1 MMTRYGKA
9 VWLGLFLLIAVY
21 FGFFEWKALSEPD
34 GLTLSHFIYN
44 ASHAWALFAPLLCL
58 GIGILLSHFFWEWSP
73 KLQTAQKTIAD
84 LARQLRAERDRA
96 DGLDVELR
104 AARQRAADLEF
115 AASQKRGAEPE
126 PKPKARRK

>member
-84 LARQLRAERDRA
+84 LAAQVRDEKARA
-96 DGLDVELR
+96 DDLEVQLE
-104 AARQRAADLEF
+104 AARQRVGVLE
-115 AASQKRGAEPE
+115 ARPQPQPQPKA
-126 PKPKARRK
+126 KPKTRRRK